1 MAETQQEEKT
11 EEKTEAPQQAEGQNA
26 EFAEAA
32 DAGTNE
38 GDENIDILLDI
49 NMPVTVNLGK
59 TDVQFRRLLQL
70 GPGSVLQLDKTINQ
84 PVELYVQGINFA
96 NGDVVVVDGCFAVKI
111 KEILGI
117 DQPEQVAEKQQ

>member
-11 EEKTEAPQQAEGQNA
+11 EAQQQAEGQNA
-26 EFAEAA
+26 EFAEAV
-32 DAGTNE
+32 DNGTNE
-38 GDENIDILLDI
+38 ADENIDILLDI
-49 NMPVTVNLGK
+49 NMPVTVNIGK

-70 GPGSVLQLDKTINQ
+70 GPGSVLELDKTINQ
-84 PVELYVQGINFA
+84 PVDLYVQDIKFA

-117 DQPEQVAEKQQ
+117 DQAEQIAEKQQ